1 MATENTTQINSFV
14 TGLDCDSSID
24 RVAEGSYIMAKN
36 LRVVQY
42 DENNKIGSISPIPG
56 IKFAGGL
63 DQKVERILAAGTIR
77 NYGVIIYI
85 SELNT
90 KPELCV
96 AKFTNMI
103 GNGEDSGKEWHDI
116 DPKVIFRSELI
127 DWPIDKEEWPK
138 SISISLKYED
148 EDDIK
153 LYMATSFN
161 PMIVINITEDYDAE
175 RNIDTQSSYPSVMFK
190 KPVFKEYITGMMKP
204 GLVSYSYQLYTKHGN
219 ATDISPAC
227 QQIPVFNTNKT
238 NSTDVVKYE
247 GINYGKTTNCGVK
260 IVIPSIT
267 DLKLGAKFNRLRIF
281 RLTVHQNGQVPTVEI
296 IYDSIFDKDTEDFV
310 FNDVGQDPID
320 TITPEEY
327 NSMSGVHVI
336 PNSIENKDQIMFAA
350 NCTQAQT
357 MMDSDKFKDWDA
369 RAFSRN
375 NNKMIVL
382 QDIDNGE
389 LKTYNSISE
398 IKDDKVGKDSYN
410 PYTDINEQLADDYK
424 KMCLYDDSG
433 YYGGTGV
440 NVSWRFVLTYIP
452 IDTCEIDKD
461 SLNIGTQYNIIKQE
475 SGLETPKAYFI
486 SKNGL
491 EEANIPITDEP
502 GRITESWLTKSLR
515 RNELYRYGIILYDKT
530 GTPSPVK
537 WIADIRTPNLY
548 DKYFNTFISH
558 YKSQSGT
565 IYDLASL
572 PLGVAFNVQNLPE
585 GCVGY
590 EIVRCVRRESDI
602 ATISQGVVSKPIVKY
617 LDPATKIK
625 GDHTY
630 FPTGLLTTAMVAQ
643 GGAFNYFWDDFNPG
657 ESIEDSAKVCA
668 TNFGNTRLLQFVS
681 PEVVYQPESMKSVF
695 KNKDFRIEPLRYLFG
710 SSAIDLVDS
719 KGKSI
724 EYFSRKGNVA
734 YKNFLRPG
742 ISNVNIFTEPGN
754 LTSPTKPWQYYY
766 YDADSNKVLNK
777 EYVSD
782 SYMLKMTAQYM
793 WGCYYKAAPCA
804 YKFSGSGSIS
814 QIIYDTLSP
823 WSYVKP
829 GKFTALT
836 DAISGEDKGKI
847 KDNVYGYI
855 KLYEQ
860 AATVEAVRVDPD
872 DNFKHQTVQ
881 AYSEISSDT
890 TSAKINDIEVATSLQ
905 WDQILKMT
913 FEEKGS
919 NSNTKDNGR
928 WWPQAEY
935 KNHIDSIGQYQY
947 CNAVMYGIDGA
958 QLDKGGKLGDDPWT
972 MINDLI
978 NGYSDGDRS
987 ISLDYNGVR
996 ANTEKGHV
1004 LNAPYATG
1012 GRCAVLQLDKMDVG
1026 SGVSQKLIFQNIVGA
1041 NSYYKNVNNQLTY
1054 TNERCNYNGVNI
1066 ESIAGTSLCNIRKHV
1081 TPYNGYSS
1089 EAKSTNVYYSTGQY
1103 FEANT
1108 GWNAVFDGDVV
1119 ISVLDYTAMHKAAC
1133 NFMKSV
1139 DSGSY
1144 KAGEQYELCSM
1155 MLGYAIPVE
1164 STINC
1169 RLSGGLEFSRTAT
1182 NEHSTYLQVE
1192 PADIAGKYSQ
1202 TEPEYVFNTAYA
1214 AEDKNRVHAAF
1225 DTENISDF
1233 NKKQDYR
1240 VYYSNLKENDED
1252 IDSWTKFQSS
1262 NFLDV
1267 GTKYGPITNLR
1278 NFKDKLVFW
1287 QQKAL
1292 GVLSVNER
1300 AITTDDNGNNI
1311 ILGNGG
1317 VLSRYDYY
1325 DTTSGMHKQEF
1336 CDTQSTTS
1344 LYWFDHHNNEIKS
1357 LGESTVSLSKRL
1369 LIQSLLDNCKDKDQV
1384 PKLFFDAQN
1393 NEVINKVLKNKES
1406 VAFSEVLNKFTS
1418 IYDIEF
1424 DESLSFSNGFY
1435 LVRNDDGYLQVAQ
1448 WDVDNKY
1455 TTTWDNVISSTYLK
1469 YVVNKAPITTKVF
1482 DNQEIVTPQ
1491 DELELNG
1498 SGYFENNHNY
1508 TWATETQ
1515 KTSSTL
1521 EDSITNREHNY
1532 RYCVPREDDEELYG
1546 SRMRG
1551 KYLVCSIEDELPNT
1565 SISIQYIITKFRTSW
1580 S

>member
-1 MATENTTQINSFV
+1 MDTENTTQINSFV

-24 RVAEGSYIMAKN
+24 RVAEGSYVMAKN
-36 LRVVQY
+36 LRIVQY
-42 DENNKIGSISPIPG
+42 DENNKIGSVSPIPG
-56 IKFAGGL
+56 IKFAGEL
-63 DQKVERILAAGTIR
+63 DQKVERILAASTIR
-77 NYGVIIYI
+77 NYGVIVYI
-85 SELNT
+85 SELNAE
-90 KPELCV
+90 PELCV
-96 AKFTNMI
+96 AKFTNKI

-116 DPKVIFRSELI
+116 YPYVIFRSKLI
-127 DWPIDKEEWPK
+127 DWPADKEKWPR

-148 EDDIK
+148 EDNVK

-161 PMIVINITEDYDAE
+161 PMIVINITDDYDEE
-175 RNIDTQSSYPSVMFK
+175 RNIDTQSSYPSIMFK
-190 KPVFKEYITGMMKP
+190 KPVFKEYITGMVKP
-204 GLVSYSYQLYTKHGN
+204 GLISYSYQLYTKHGN
-219 ATDISPAC
+219 TTDISPAC
-227 QQIPVFNTNKT
+227 QQIPVFNTNK
-238 NSTDVVKYE
+238 NNDTDVTKYK
-247 GINYGKTTNCGVK
+247 GVNYGKTTNCGVK
-260 IVIPSIT
+260 IVIPGIT
-267 DLKLGAKFNRLRIF
+267 DPKLGGKFNRLRIF
-281 RLTVHQNGQVPTVEI
+281 RLTVHQNGQMPTVEI
-296 IYDSIFDKDTEDFV
+296 VYDSIFDKDTEDFV

-320 TITPEEY
+320 TISPEEY
-327 NSMSGVHVI
+327 NSMSGVHII
-336 PNSIENKDQIMFAA
+336 PNSIESKDQMMFAA
-350 NCTQAQT
+350 NCTQLQT
-357 MMDSDKFKDWDA
+357 MIDSDGFKNWDA

-375 NNKMIVL
+375 QGGMIVL
-382 QDIDNGE
+382 QDIDSKEIN
-389 LKTYNSISE
+389 TYTSISE
-398 IKDDKVGKDSYN
+398 IKDDKIGRDSYN
-410 PYTDINEQLADDYK
+410 PYSNINEQFTNSRNSI
-424 KMCLYDDSG
+424 CIYDDEG
-433 YYGGTGV
+433 YYGGTGT

-452 IDTCEIDKD
+452 IDTCEIDEN

-475 SGLETPKAYFI
+475 SGLETPKVYFI

-491 EEANIPITDEP
+491 EEANTPITDEP

-530 GTPSPVK
+530 GAPSPVK

-548 DKYFNTFISH
+548 DEYFNTFISH
-558 YKSQSGT
+558 YKSQSGI

-572 PLGVAFNVQNLPE
+572 PLGVAFKVQNLPE

-590 EIVRCVRRESDI
+590 EIVRCVRKESDI
-602 ATISQGVVSKPIVKY
+602 ATISQGVISKPIVKY
-617 LDPATKIK
+617 LCPSTKIK

-643 GGAFNYFWDDFNPG
+643 GGAFNYFWSDFNPG
-657 ESIEDSAKVCA
+657 ENIEDSAKVCA

-695 KNKDFRIEPLRYLFG
+695 KDKDFRIEPLRYLFG

-719 KGKSI
+719 NGKSI
-724 EYFSRKGNVA
+724 EYFSRKGTA
-734 YKNFLRPG
+734 LYKNFLRPG
-742 ISNVNIFTEPGN
+742 ISNVNIFTEPGISGGQN
-754 LTSPTKPWQYYY
+754 EYWRYYY
-766 YDADSNKVLNK
+766 YNVTPNKVSYSI
-777 EYVSD
+777 YVSD
-782 SYMLKMTAQYM
+782 PYMLKMTAQYM

-804 YKFSGSGSIS
+804 YEFKYTDYLS
-814 QIIYDTLSP
+814 QIIYNKLSP
-823 WSYVKP
+823 WSYTKP
-829 GKFTALT
+829 GKFGDLQ
-836 DAISGEDKGKI
+836 DVLYGEDKGKI

-860 AATVEAVRVDPD
+860 AATVKGVKVDLD
-872 DNFKHQTVQ
+872 DPFRHQQVNS
-881 AYSEISSDT
+881 YGGIDSST
-890 TSAKINDIEVATSLQ
+890 TPAKINDINIATSLQ
-905 WDQILKMT
+905 WDQIFKMT

-928 WWPQAEY
+928 WWPQMEY

-972 MINDLI
+972 IMNDLI
-978 NGYSDGDRS
+978 RGYSDGDRS
-987 ISLDYNGVR
+987 VRYDYNGVT
-996 ANTEKGHV
+996 ADTERGHV
-1004 LNAPYATG
+1004 LNAPYATS
-1012 GRCAVLQLDKMDVG
+1012 GRCAVLQLDKMDVD
-1026 SGVSQKLIFQNIVGA
+1026 SGTEQKLIFQNIVGA
-1041 NSYYKNVNNQLTY
+1041 DSYYKNIDNQLTS
-1054 TNERCNYNGVNI
+1054 TKERCNYNGVNI
-1066 ESIAGTSLCNIRKHV
+1066 ESIAGTSLCNIRKNV

-1089 EAKSTNVYYSTGQY
+1089 EVKASNVYYSTGQY
-1103 FEANT
+1103 FKASED
-1108 GWNAVFDGDVV
+1108 WNAVFDGDVV

-1133 NFMKSV
+1133 NLMKSV
-1139 DSGSY
+1139 DSDSY
-1144 KAGEQYELCSM
+1144 KAGEQYELNSM
-1155 MLGYAIPVE
+1155 MIGYAIPVE

-1169 RLSGGLEFSRTAT
+1169 RLSGGLEFSRVGT

-1214 AEDKNRVHAAF
+1214 AEDKNRVHAAY
-1225 DTENISDF
+1225 DTENTTDF

-1240 VYYSNLKENDED
+1240 VYHSNLKENDEN

-1262 NFLDV
+1262 NFIDV
-1267 GTKYGPITNLR
+1267 DTKYGSITNLR
-1278 NFKDKLVFW
+1278 NFKDKLIFW

-1300 AITTDDNGNNI
+1300 AITTDDNGSNI

-1317 VLSRYDYY
+1317 VLSRVDYY
-1325 DTTSGMHKQEF
+1325 DTTSGMHQQEF
-1336 CDTQSTTS
+1336 CDTQSTTA

-1369 LIQSLLDNCKDKDQV
+1369 LIQSLLENCKDKDQT

-1406 VAFSEVLNKFTS
+1406 VTFSEVLNKFTS
-1418 IYDIEF
+1418 VYDIEF
-1424 DESLSFSNGFY
+1424 DESLSFPNGSY
-1435 LVRNDDGYLQVAQ
+1435 LVRSYDGYLQIAQ
-1448 WDVDNKY
+1448 WDVDNRY
-1455 TTTWDNVISSTYLK
+1455 TTTWNSVISTTYLK
-1469 YVVNKAPITTKVF
+1469 YAVNKAPITTKVF
-1482 DNQEIVTPQ
+1482 DNQEIISPQ

-1498 SGYFENNHNY
+1498 SDYFENNHNY
-1508 TWATETQ
+1508 TWSTETQ

-1532 RYCVPREDDEELYG
+1532 RYCIPREDSGELYG

-1551 KYLVCSIEDELPNT
+1551 KYLVCSIEDKFPDT